1 MPRKHIFRLH
11 IEHFARKVFA
21 ARENAMPP
29 MGTITDD
36 ELAGFIAAARRV
48 TDKTDANYNIAMA
61 LTALFGLWWDDDAD
75 TAELHRDDL
84 LKAADAHVAYV
95 IANQAL
101 PRDSRDCDDR

>member
-1 MPRKHIFRLH
+1 
-11 IEHFARKVFA
+11 
-21 ARENAMPP
+21 MPP

-61 LTALFGLWWDDDAD
+61 LTALFCLWWDDDAD
-75 TAELHRDDL
+75 TAALHRDDL

-95 IANQAL
+95 KANQAL
-101 PRDSRDCDDR
+101 PGEPRDRDDH